1 MVAVRSGREVHPF
14 ARCRGRGSPGTVVRD
29 GATRAPRLE
38 EDPMTTTTT
47 PATGTDR
54 TARRLAGVL
63 AAPVAALA
71 AHLVLTQGLDI
82 ELRAGGRTVGWSS
95 VLIAAVV
102 AGSAGWLVVAG
113 LERLGGN
120 QRRRWSM
127 LSLVVLA
134 LSLPGPLLEGE
145 TPVVGLGLVAL
156 H

>member
-1 MVAVRSGREVHPF
+1 
-14 ARCRGRGSPGTVVRD
+14 
-29 GATRAPRLE
+29 
-38 EDPMTTTTT
+38 MTTTTT

-82 ELRAGGRTVGWSS
+82 DLRAGGRTVGWSS

-156 H
+156 HLLVAAVVIPTLAPSSPGTGEGGTRRLGEEGATVATQQ